1 MQITVKQ
8 LAQLA
13 REVEITD
20 PIEWGELSIQED
32 VAYEMMAASVIEMM
46 MKLKDDEKEVVA
58 MASIVKLL
66 VENFVFN
73 LRMNSSIM

>member
-1 MQITVKQ
+1 MKISVTQ

-13 REVEITD
+13 KEVEITD